1 VVSVDF
7 EAEGLLEGVQEG
19 RTREARLELLRT
31 LSAEGFSLDAFA
43 RRGSVVASREVRDAA
58 GDGYSWSPIGRRRF
72 KGVSGDVEVF
82 RVRPAG

>member
-7 EAEGLLEGVQEG
+7 EAEGMLEGVQEG
-19 RTREARLELLRT
+19 RAREARLELLRT

-58 GDGYSWSPIGRRRF
+58 GTATPGRR
-72 KGVSGDVEVF
+72 SGAAAS
-82 RVRPAG
+82 RA